1 MRPLF
6 HPAIEDLKPE
16 AILYALS
23 DPERVAIFA
32 QIAGLGSSG
41 TCAALSNLGGRV
53 IPKSSLSQH
62 MKVLRE
68 AGLIRGERQGV
79 EMRNHSRCQEVD
91 SRFPGLI
98 AAILSAYGR
107 PPAAT
112 NAG

>member
-32 QIAGLGSSG
+32 QIAGVGSTG
-41 TCAALSNLGGRV
+41 TCTALSNLGGRV

-79 EMRNHSRCQEVD
+79 EMRNHSRCQEVEE
-91 SRFPGLI
+91 RFPGLVR
-98 AAILSAYGR
+98 AILSAYGQ
-107 PPAAT
+107 PTDVA
-112 NAG
+112 NVG

>member
-32 QIAGLGSSG
+32 QIAGLGSAG
-41 TCAALSNLGGRV
+41 TCTALANLGGRV

-68 AGLIRGERQGV
+68 AGLKAWRCATIRAVRKW
-79 EMRNHSRCQEVD
+79 MPD
-91 SRFPGLI
+91 SPV
-98 AAILSAYGR
+98 
-107 PPAAT
+107 
-112 NAG
+112 

>member
-1 MRPLF
+1 
-6 HPAIEDLKPE
+6 
-16 AILYALS
+16 
-23 DPERVAIFA
+23 
-32 QIAGLGSSG
+32 
-41 TCAALSNLGGRV
+41 
-53 IPKSSLSQH
+53 

-98 AAILSAYGR
+98 GAILSAYGR